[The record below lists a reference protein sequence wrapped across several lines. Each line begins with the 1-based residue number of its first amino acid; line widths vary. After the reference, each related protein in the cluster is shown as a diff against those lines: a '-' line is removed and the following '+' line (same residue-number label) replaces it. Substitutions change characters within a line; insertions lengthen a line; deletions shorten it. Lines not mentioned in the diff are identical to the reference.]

1 MTDVLHPQN
10 EAKKLAQRKRA
21 EWLLSLS
28 AGYIT
33 ATDLI
38 TAACTD
44 DNQALLRLTLR
55 QVLMN
60 QPGWGEVRVNRV
72 LGRLRRVLGDSTT
85 DTRRMTVAWLVDSR
99 AGGKRVQ
106 VWADALDNRSSL
118 PWPGFPYAPRPEK
131 GAYRGQ

>member
-1 MTDVLHPQN
+1 MTDVLYPQN
-10 EAKKLAQRKRA
+10 EAKKHANRHRA

-38 TAACTD
+38 TAACTEG
-44 DNQALLRLTLR
+44 NKPLLRITLR
-55 QVLMN
+55 QLLMN

-72 LGRLRRVLGDSTT
+72 LRRLRMVLGETGSDS
-85 DTRRMTVAWLVDSR
+85 RRLSVAWLVDSR

-106 VWADALDNRSSL
+106 VWADALDNRSDL
-118 PWPGFPYAPRPEK
+118 PWPGFPYAPQPEK
-131 GAYRGQ
+131 GASRGQ